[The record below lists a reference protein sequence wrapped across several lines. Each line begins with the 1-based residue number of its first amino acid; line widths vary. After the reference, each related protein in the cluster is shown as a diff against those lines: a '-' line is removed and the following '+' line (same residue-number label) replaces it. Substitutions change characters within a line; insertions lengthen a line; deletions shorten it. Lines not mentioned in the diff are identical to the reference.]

1 MKSQRTACDP
11 RIKWVSFLWT
21 LLLVGLLD
29 GALVPV
35 YGAPPVMT
43 ITRDPD
49 KYPEPFIL
57 YAKGL
62 FEPVYPSTVPTPPE
76 SISKVDVTASRGEL
90 ASTTFSIYAFET
102 YDRVRLDASELSS
115 GRHTILSSNVDL
127 RVVYV
132 WQVPHWQRSGL
143 RKGLKL
149 VRLTP
154 EMLLKDNRIN
164 LKQIQADMKED
175 IYPPLLAHDHVLADV
190 QSNQSTQFWLRIKVP
205 PATPPGDYR
214 GHIRIR
220 FSPELTHELPVR
232 LRVLPIVLQEPGD
245 KHYIMSYR
253 QVLEPGN
260 AYNTI
265 DQQQMRAQL
274 QDIKEAGFN
283 GTTIYDHS
291 SLEAIKKAYQLRTEA
306 GLAEH
311 TILVGARKYF
321 TRHPDQ
327 MGELVEAM
335 QEFCQ
340 HANLPEPYYFTIDE
354 PPRSGPKHDELV
366 KTSKA
371 VRSAGGK
378 TFTYFYHATRGI
390 TDWLDAGAMTSYSYN
405 FPMLRVRDLFHEQN
419 KPVYYYYQ
427 IGHPAPVIN
436 RMLAGFFLITS
447 GYDGIVPFCYQDRR
461 PGEKIY
467 DPTSTSSAY
476 NQVVYPARDR
486 VVSTLQ
492 WEATRAGIDDVRY
505 WDRAIEAWKQLS
517 DSAPR
522 EQRPA
527 LEQLR
532 QRIDARLSKYGF
544 ENPFWAASKYW
555 DDHAFPKRDNA
566 IAGSRFIEDRTYLAD
581 LTVTLTAM
589 QTQSQFPP
597 PQSDSRPVICR
608 PHHVWTHQLETAG
621 AAWSPPIVLPNGD
634 LAYTARA
641 MLYCVDPTGR
651 RRWAIDLEKQQVSQP
666 TGDDQGH
673 LYLLVGPP
681 AELVSID
688 GAGEIRWRV
697 KLGGRRPAGDL
708 TVANNTVIVAEG
720 QTKSASAWS
729 SDGNRLWRWRAI
741 NDEPVKHVTVGP
753 AGITYATT
761 IQKLFAIR
769 NGETLWEV
777 PFAKGGTPA
786 VDAASNLYVPVTNRF
801 VSYLPKNSAYVAPL
815 RRWENGSFA
824 YFRQSNQPVISS
836 YGMVLVGTCDGL
848 MGAYSTLDGSR
859 LWAYRCAH
867 EIRQPVVL
875 LDGKAA
881 YFVTEGGNLVAVDFE
896 GNTLWEQE
904 FPGHHLKG
912 PAVDGHGRLYVTLE
926 DGSLLC
932 MAEVDGET
940 ITKSKKLP
948 TNGTTTDD

>member
-1 MKSQRTACDP
+1 MTPQRTVCD
-11 RIKWVSFLWT
+11 RWIKWGICLST
-21 LLLVGLLD
+21 LLLVSLLD

-76 SISKVDVTASRGEL
+76 SISNLNVTASRGEL
-90 ASTTFSIYAFET
+90 ASATFSIYAFEN
-102 YDRVRLDASELSS
+102 YDRVRLDASELSNEQ
-115 GRHTILSSNVDL
+115 HTVLSSNINL
-127 RVVYV
+127 QVVYV

-143 RKGLKL
+143 RKGLKQ

-154 EMLLKDNRIN
+154 EMLLKDNRIK
-164 LKQIQADMKED
+164 LKQIQADMKEG
-175 IYPPLLAHDHVLADV
+175 IYPSLLAHDHVLADV

-220 FSPELTHELPVR
+220 FSPELTHELPVH
-232 LRVLPIVLQEPGD
+232 LRVLPILLKEPGD

-253 QVLEPGN
+253 QVLASGN
-260 AYNTI
+260 GYDTI
-265 DQQQMRAQL
+265 DEQQMRAQL

-291 SLEAIKKAYQLRTEA
+291 SLEAIKRAYQLRTEA

-335 QEFCQ
+335 RGFCRD
-340 HANLPEPYYFTIDE
+340 ANLPDPYYFTIDE
-354 PPRSGPKHDELV
+354 PPLSGPKHDELV

-447 GYDGIVPFCYQDRR
+447 GYDGTVPFCYQDRR
-461 PGEKIY
+461 PREKIY

-476 NQVVYPARDR
+476 NQVVYPAREG
-486 VVSTLQ
+486 VISTLQ

-505 WDRAIEAWKQLS
+505 WDQAVKALEQLS
-517 DSAPR
+517 DSAST
-522 EQRPA
+522 EQRPT
-527 LEQLR
+527 LERLR
-532 QRIDARLSKYGF
+532 QRIDVRLSRYGF
-544 ENPFWAASKYW
+544 ENPFWAASTYW
-555 DDHAFPKRDNA
+555 DDHAFPQRDNA
-566 IAGSRFIEDRTYLAD
+566 VPDSRFRDDRTYLAD
-581 LTVTLTAM
+581 LAVTLNAM
-589 QTQSQFPP
+589 QAQPIQ
-597 PQSDSRPVICR
+597 PQPDSRPVIRR
-608 PHHVWTHQLETAG
+608 PHQVWSHQLETAN
-621 AAWSPPIVLPNGD
+621 AASSAPIVLPNGD
-634 LAYTARA
+634 LAYTAGTV
-641 MLYCVDPTGR
+641 LYGVDPTGQQ
-651 RRWAIDLEKQQVSQP
+651 RWELDLDKQHVSP
-666 TGDDQGH
+666 PVSDAQGQ
-673 LYLLVGPP
+673 LYLLVGRP

-688 GAGEIRWRV
+688 GAGKIRWRA
-697 KLGGRRPAGDL
+697 KLGGRRPASDL

-729 SDGNRLWRWRAI
+729 SDGNRLWRWRAN
-741 NDEPVKHVTVGP
+741 NDEPVKRVAVGP
-753 AGITYATT
+753 AGITYAATV
-761 IQKLFAIR
+761 QKLFAIR
-769 NGETLWEV
+769 DGQTLWEV
-777 PFAKGGTPA
+777 PFAKGGKPA

-801 VSYLPKNSAYVAPL
+801 VSYLPKTSDYIAPL
-815 RRWENGSFA
+815 RRWKNGSFA
-824 YFRQSNQPVISS
+824 YFRQSNQPMISS

-875 LDGKAA
+875 LDGKAV
-881 YFVTEGGNLVAVDFE
+881 YFVTDGGSLVAVDFE

-904 FPGHHLKG
+904 FPGHQLKG
-912 PAVDGHGRLYVTLE
+912 PAVDHHGRLYVALD
-926 DGSLLC
+926 DGSLIC
-932 MAEVDGET
+932 VAEADGET